1 MTLCKV
7 GQLIHMNDVVMLGR
21 YRGRDSQERTMQ
33 RFPVWMATIALAVIA
48 GCQTSTPVKSVAN
61 GCSYRPA
68 DAGLCEPPSN
78 FRLFDYIV
86 GAK

>member
-1 MTLCKV
+1 
-7 GQLIHMNDVVMLGR
+7 
-21 YRGRDSQERTMQ
+21 MQ
-33 RFPVWMATIALAVIA
+33 RFPVWMATIALAAIA
-48 GCQTSTPVKSVAN
+48 GCQTSTPVKPIAN